1 VASRFALGFAFFIV
15 ASCMPKHSET
25 TSQVAGEASN
35 NGTLIQCKKTLN
47 ENGQWDK
54 KGSMEVFL
62 ISAVSRRIVAESDKS
77 LGAPIGF
84 SGKSNNGDG
93 LSDSQGGQPVV
104 ASVTKI
110 GKRMGFEFAEKV
122 CAGQCGNHI
131 YIADGAGDG
140 EMTSFL
146 NAKSMSFDTNER
158 ELTIVGTLFKFENF
172 GQKPVGK
179 ESEMRFSDCDFSDS
193 VFKKMQKEF
202 KK

>member
-1 VASRFALGFAFFIV
+1 VAIRFALGFAFFV
-15 ASCMPKHSET
+15 VVSCMPKQSET
-25 TSQVAGEASN
+25 ASQVAGEASN
-35 NGTLIQCKKTLN
+35 NGNLIHCKKTLN
-47 ENGQWDK
+47 ENGKWDK

-104 ASVTKI
+104 ASATKI
-110 GKRMGFEFAEKV
+110 GKRIGFEFAAKV

-131 YIADGAGDG
+131 YIADGAGDS

-172 GQKPVGK
+172 GQKPVRK

-193 VFKKMQKEF
+193 IFKKMQKEF